1 MSSSDIILFAILALA
16 CVAVLAATGIYVMR
30 TLTLALEGH
39 YEFKG
44 DSLTKR
50 SRLAGFVRVALW
62 SIAVVTAW
70 SFFIDW
76 IWFQDLEFA
85 LAALA
90 LRLQYVLQIVAE
102 IMSDN

>member
-1 MSSSDIILFAILALA
+1 MSAGDYLSFAISASIFVALFG
-16 CVAVLAATGIYVMR
+16 ATGVYVLR

-50 SRLAGFVRVALW
+50 SRLAGFARFIIWAIL
-62 SIAVVTAW
+62 AATAW

-76 IWFQDLEFA
+76 IVFQDLEFA
-85 LAALA
+85 FTALA
-90 LRLQYVLQIVAE
+90 VRLQFVIEVLSSL
-102 IMSDN
+102 SDN

>member
-1 MSSSDIILFAILALA
+1 M
-16 CVAVLAATGIYVMR
+16 AVLTAIGVHVVR
-30 TLTLALEGH
+30 TLVLALEGH

-50 SRLAGFVRVALW
+50 SRLAGFTQVALW

-76 IWFQDLEFA
+76 FWFEDLEFA

-90 LRLQYVLQIVAE
+90 WRLQYILQIVVE
-102 IMSDN
+102 IMGEN

>member
-1 MSSSDIILFAILALA
+1 M
-16 CVAVLAATGIYVMR
+16 AVLTAIGVHVVR
-30 TLTLALEGH
+30 TLVLALEGH

-50 SRLAGFVRVALW
+50 SRLAGFTQVALW

-76 IWFQDLEFA
+76 FWFEDLEFA

-90 LRLQYVLQIVAE
+90 WRLQYILQIVVE
-102 IMSDN
+102 IMGES

>member
-1 MSSSDIILFAILALA
+1 MSIHETVAFAFWALV
-16 CVAVLAATGIYVMR
+16 CVAVLAATGVHVMR

-50 SRLAGFVRVALW
+50 SRLAGFTRVALW

-76 IWFQDLEFA
+76 FWFEDLQFA

-90 LRLQYVLQIVAE
+90 WRLQYVLLIIVE
-102 IMSDN
+102 IMGDN

>member
-1 MSSSDIILFAILALA
+1 MSAGDYIGFAISASLFAALFG
-16 CVAVLAATGIYVMR
+16 ATGVYVLR

-50 SRLAGFVRVALW
+50 SRLAGFARFIIW
-62 SIAVVTAW
+62 AVLAATAW

-76 IWFQDLEFA
+76 IVFEDLEFA
-85 LAALA
+85 FTALA
-90 LRLQYVLQIVAE
+90 VRLQVIIE
-102 IMSDN
+102 ILSHLSDN

>member
-1 MSSSDIILFAILALA
+1 MSAGDYIGFAISASLCAALFG
-16 CVAVLAATGIYVMR
+16 VTGVYVLR

-50 SRLAGFVRVALW
+50 SRLAGFTRFFIW
-62 SIAVVTAW
+62 AVLAATAW

-76 IWFQDLEFA
+76 IVFQDLDFA
-85 LAALA
+85 LAALWV
-90 LRLQYVLQIVAE
+90 RLEIVIE
-102 IMSDN
+102 